1 VTGGCF
7 FPQILFP
14 ASTGPAGLGQ
24 AQNVLMLT
32 GAMVNAAML
41 VTSGVSGA
49 DGDHKA
55 GSG

>member
-1 VTGGCF
+1 LF
-7 FPQILFP
+7 FPANSFP
-14 ASTGPAGLGQ
+14 RFHRPGRAGSGP
-24 AQNVLMLT
+24 NVLMLT

>member
-1 VTGGCF
+1 M
-7 FPQILFP
+7 
-14 ASTGPAGLGQ
+14 
-24 AQNVLMLT
+24 LMLID
-32 GAMVNAAML
+32 AMVNAAML